1 MDEEHFEVCQGVV
14 VPESVLI
21 RPMRKDKYGS
31 VPGLDDEELAD
42 PRELEQQIWR
52 EEWGPVLALPVPKSK
67 EFNPA
72 WDLSVD
78 VDFNAFASIDF
89 DRTLPA
95 FDKIRYKTDKLRE
108 EFKDVMIML
117 SIVDERIPGR
127 AKLKVL
133 EQLRKGIIEL
143 DDITNDDMLWL
154 GRYFLR
160 ARGLY
165 KHIANLVK
173 LGKTE
178 RVKHLKK
185 WMEV

>member
-1 MDEEHFEVCQGVV
+1 M
-14 VPESVLI
+14 
-21 RPMRKDKYGS
+21 
-31 VPGLDDEELAD
+31 
-42 PRELEQQIWR
+42 
-52 EEWGPVLALPVPKSK
+52 PVPKSK

-89 DRTLPA
+89 DRTLPV
-95 FDKIRYKTDKLRE
+95 FDKIRYKTDKLRK
-108 EFKDVMIML
+108 EFKNVMIML

-173 LGKTE
+173 LGKAE
-178 RVKHLKK
+178 RGKQLKN
-185 WMEV
+185 WLEV